1 MELEKTVSLRKPVEF
16 AGVTHTELHL
26 REPLASEL
34 EKSGHATN
42 SVGVVINL
50 THLVAKVPRQVV
62 ENIVQRDLQECTDFF
77 AQFSDF
83 QPAGP
88 TQ

>member
-16 AGVTHTELHL
+16 AGVTHTELKL
-26 REPLASEL
+26 REPVAGEL
-34 EKSGHATN
+34 EKASHATS

-50 THLVAKVPRQVV
+50 THLVAKVPRKVA
-62 ENIVQRDLQECTDFF
+62 EDICQRDLQACTDFF

-83 QPAGP
+83 QPGGL